1 MGGSGAGQ
9 PVVPVHQHSRYWLHP
24 EPAGR
29 SEAIEPPPREPLDFF
44 RRLPGYRPTP
54 LVHLDRLARQ
64 LGLASLL
71 LKDESGRFD
80 LPAFKVLGA
89 WWAAYRVLCER
100 LGAEPTGWHTLA
112 DLAAAFAALRPL
124 TLCAFTDGNHGRA
137 VARFARDLG
146 FQSLIFVPSF
156 VVPSRVDAIR
166 SEGAQVEI
174 VAGTYEDSLRAAAAA
189 ASDRCLLIC
198 DDAWPGYEQVPRWVI
213 DGYSTMF
220 WEIDEQLA
228 LAETPPPD
236 VVMVQMGVGA
246 LAAAVVTHYRNR
258 TVEAPPIVVGVEPLS
273 AACVLE
279 SVAAGELREVPGPHG
294 SLMANLNC
302 GIPSLVALPLL
313 ASGLSGCIAIDDH
326 WAIAGMRRLAS
337 DGVQAGVTGVAGFA
351 GLLAVLEEQNII
363 RDAAFQRP
371 RRVLVLCTEGR
382 DVDPEGYDRI
392 VHGQEIA

>member
-1 MGGSGAGQ
+1 MGGKGAGQ
-9 PVVPVHQHSRYWLHP
+9 PMHPVHPDSRHWLQPQH
-24 EPAGR
+24 AGP
-29 SEAIEPPPREPLDFF
+29 SEAIEPPPRAPLDFF

-54 LVHLDRLARQ
+54 LVHLDRLAHE
-64 LGLASLL
+64 LGLESLL
-71 LKDESGRFD
+71 LKDESGRFG

-100 LGAEPTGWHTLA
+100 LGAEPADWHSLA
-112 DLAAAFAALRPL
+112 DLATAFAGLRPL

-146 FQSLIFVPSF
+146 LESLIFVPSF
-156 VVPSRVDAIR
+156 VVPSRVEAIR

-174 VAGTYEDSLRAAAAA
+174 VDGTYEDSLRAAAAA
-189 ASDRCLLIC
+189 ASDRCLLVC
-198 DDAWPGYEQVPRWVI
+198 DDAWPGYEEVPRWVI

-228 LAETPPPD
+228 SSGNQPPD

-246 LAAAVVTHYRNR
+246 LATAVVTHYRNR
-258 TVEAPPIVVGVEPLS
+258 TVKTPPFVVGVEPLS

-279 SVAAGELREVPGPHG
+279 SVAAGELREVPGPHR

-313 ASGLSGCIAIDDH
+313 ASGLSACVAIDDH
-326 WAIAGMRRLAS
+326 WAIAGMRRLAAE
-337 DGVQAGVTGVAGFA
+337 GVQAGVTGVAGFA
-351 GLLAVLEEQNII
+351 GLLAVLEEQNVI